1 MDLSYNVIQR
11 ISFQKIDLRI
21 DIPFHLNI
29 SGNPLICDCK
39 AQELKQ
45 MLTGA
50 DNEIFKNIDIQ
61 PKDIKCGLNNP
72 PVTAGKMLS
81 EVDYHDLNCESNEC
95 SEDCKCF
102 YNRYYRETLM
112 DCSNKVFISYFQY
125 Q

>member
-11 ISFQKIDLRI
+11 ISFQNPINI
-21 DIPFHLNI
+21 THPFFLNI

-39 AQELKQ
+39 AEELKR
-45 MLTGA
+45 MLKGS
-50 DNEIFKNIDIQ
+50 DNEVIKNIDIE
-61 PKDIKCGLNNP
+61 PKDIKCGLKNS
-72 PVTAGKMLS
+72 PVTSGKMLS
-81 EVDYHDLNCESNEC
+81 EVDYHDLNCESADC
-95 SEDCKCF
+95 SDDCKCF